1 MSKDRIKEINY
12 LIYLRS
18 ELIKQARKEIKEL
31 QLERKQIEGYKN
43 IEKKNRGVKWF
54 LKRKKK
60 MDITGKKFNK

>member
-43 IEKKNRGVKWF
+43 IEKKNRGVK
-54 LKRKKK
+54 
-60 MDITGKKFNK
+60 